1 MPWVR
6 LLAWTLAAVTAATT
20 ALVGAPE
27 TAAARLPVAPARPAA
42 AVDWGPCAN
51 DFLAASGA
59 RCGFVSVPLNYAKP
73 GGRQITLA
81 VSRIR
86 HTATP
91 YRGVVLVNPG
101 GPGGSGL
108 TTATIG
114 SSVPQGAGDNYDW
127 IGFDPRGVGSS
138 KPSMHCIGNYFR
150 MNRPDYRPRSPRL
163 VDIWKQRSKRYANAC
178 ADKYPRLIR
187 HMTTPEVA
195 RDMNE
200 IRKALGVE
208 QISYY
213 GFSYG
218 TYLGQVFATMFP
230 DRVQRMVLDSNVNPN
245 RVWYRANLDQDV
257 AFDRNI
263 NIWFRWLAK
272 HRGTFRLG
280 DTRKKVRHRWYAALN
295 ELAARP
301 AGGTLGPD
309 EWTDAYLYAG
319 YYRDYWVGLGRAFS
333 RYVHG
338 GRWRATASYYRFFN
352 DTNDDNLFAVYNAVQ
367 CTDAPWPQ
375 RWSRWRD
382 DAKRVYDDAPFLV
395 WANTWFN
402 APCLYWRAAPRR
414 PVEVNGTDV
423 ETLLVGGTLDA
434 ATPFSGSLVV
444 RRLFPQ
450 SSLIAVDGGFTHA
463 DTLSGNGCVD
473 KRIAAFLETGS
484 RPVRKDGDQP
494 DVTCQPTAD
503 PRP

>member
-1 MPWVR
+1 
-6 LLAWTLAAVTAATT
+6 LLAWTVAALTAATLTIAPPGAT
-20 ALVGAPE
+20 AGAAPE
-27 TAAARLPVAPARPAA
+27 APALPT
-42 AVDWGPCAN
+42 AVNWGPCAN
-51 DFLAASGA
+51 DTLVAYGA
-59 RCGFVSVPLNYAKP
+59 RCGFVSVPLSYARP
-73 GGRQITLA
+73 NGRHIKIA

-86 HTATP
+86 HTETP

-114 SSVPQGAGDNYDW
+114 SAIPQGAGDHYDW

-138 KPSMHCIGNYFR
+138 QPSMHCIRDYFHT
-150 MNRPDYRPRSPRL
+150 NRPDYRPRTAHL
-163 VDIWKQRSKRYANAC
+163 VDVWKHRSKRYANAC
-178 ADKYPRLIR
+178 AEKYPRLIR

-200 IRKALGVE
+200 IRKALGVT

-218 TYLGQVFATMFP
+218 TYLGQVFATLFP
-230 DRVQRMVLDSNVNPN
+230 DRVRRMVLDSNVNPN
-245 RVWYRANLDQDV
+245 RVWYRANLDQDL
-257 AFDRNI
+257 AFNRNI
-263 NIWFRWLAK
+263 NIWFSWVAK
-272 HRGTFRLG
+272 HHAAFHVG
-280 DTRKKVRHRWYAALN
+280 DTRKKVRHNWYESLN
-295 ELAARP
+295 ELAAHP
-301 AGGTLGPD
+301 AGGVVGPD
-309 EWTDAYLYAG
+309 EWTDTYLYAG
-319 YYRDYWVGLGRAFS
+319 YYRSYWVGLGRAFS
-333 RYVHG
+333 KYVRNG
-338 GRWRATASYYRFFN
+338 NWQATADYYRFLN
-352 DTNDDNLFAVYNAVQ
+352 DTRDDNLFAVYNAVQ

-382 DAKRVYDDAPFLV
+382 DAKRIYADAPFLV

-402 APCLYWRAAPRR
+402 APCLYWQAKSRQ
-414 PVEVNGTDV
+414 PVDVHGTDV
-423 ETLLVGGTLDA
+423 ETLLIGGTLDA
-434 ATPFSGSLVV
+434 ATPYSGSLVV

-463 DTLSGNGCVD
+463 DSLSGNDCVD
-473 KRIAAFLETGS
+473 NRIAAFFESGT
-484 RPVRKDGDQP
+484 RPVRKDGDTA

>member
-1 MPWVR
+1 MR

-20 ALVGAPE
+20 VLVGPPG
-27 TAAARLPVAPARPAA
+27 TAAAPAPEASAA
-42 AVDWGPCAN
+42 AVDWGPCGSGVS
-51 DFLAASGA
+51 DFGL
-59 RCGFVSVPLNYAKP
+59 RCGSLSVPLSYAKP
-73 GGRQITLA
+73 DGRHITLA
-81 VSRIR
+81 LSRVR

-108 TTATIG
+108 NSATIG
-114 SSVPQGAGDNYDW
+114 YSVPQGVGAHYDW

-138 KPSMHCIGNYFR
+138 RPSMHCIGDYFH
-150 MNRPDYRPRSPRL
+150 MNRPDYRPRSADL
-163 VDIWKQRSKRYANAC
+163 VDTWKKRSKRYADAC

-200 IRKALGVE
+200 IRKALGVSR
-208 QISYY
+208 ISYY

-230 DRVQRMVLDSNVNPN
+230 DRVRRMVLDSNVNPN

-263 NIWFRWLAK
+263 NIWFRWVAK
-272 HRGTFRLG
+272 HSAAYHLG

-295 ELAARP
+295 ELAAHP

-319 YYRDYWVGLGRAFS
+319 YFRSYWPMLGRSFS

-338 GRWRATASYYRFFN
+338 GHWRATASAYRFFN
-352 DTNDDNLFAVYNAVQ
+352 DTNDDNSFAVYNAVQ

-382 DAKRVYDDAPFLV
+382 DAKRIYDDAPFLV

-402 APCLYWRAAPRR
+402 APCLYWHASSRQ
-414 PVEVNGTDV
+414 PVEVGADV

-434 ATPFSGSLVV
+434 ATPYSGNLVV
-444 RRLFPQ
+444 RRLLPK

-463 DTLSGNGCVD
+463 DSLNGNGCVD
-473 KRIAAFLETGS
+473 NRIAAFLDSGT
-484 RPVRKDGDQP
+484 RPARKAGDQA

-503 PRP
+503 PKP